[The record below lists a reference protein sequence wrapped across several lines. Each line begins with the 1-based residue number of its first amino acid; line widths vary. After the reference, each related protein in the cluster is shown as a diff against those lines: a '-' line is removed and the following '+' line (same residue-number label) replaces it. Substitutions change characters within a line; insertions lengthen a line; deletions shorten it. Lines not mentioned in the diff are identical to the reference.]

1 LIYAVFLANI
11 NYLNLNEKL
20 KKRICMRLF
29 QRVIFFLVALMLFS
43 AVSDNYAQNFLP
55 WPIDKVIGETAPDFI
70 LKDMSGKDVT
80 LSSFKGKPVVLN
92 FWATWCPYCRQ
103 ERPYLKS
110 LYEEYK
116 DKDLVIIAVSID
128 RSSKTLKRF
137 LEQNPAPYMVLTD
150 PEGMTAALYNIM
162 GYPTT
167 YLINRNGKIN
177 QKLVGP
183 VEWTD
188 RNVKDIIDKLINQ

>member
-1 LIYAVFLANI
+1 
-11 NYLNLNEKL
+11 
-20 KKRICMRLF
+20 
-29 QRVIFFLVALMLFS
+29 
-43 AVSDNYAQNFLP
+43 
-55 WPIDKVIGETAPDFI
+55 
-70 LKDMSGKDVT
+70 
-80 LSSFKGKPVVLN
+80 LN

-116 DKDLVIIAVSID
+116 DKDLVIIAVSLD
-128 RSSKTLKRF
+128 RSSKTVKRF

-150 PEGMTAALYNIM
+150 TEGMTVALYNIM

-167 YLINRNGKIN
+167 YLINRNGKIT

-188 RNVKDIIDKLINQ
+188 RNVKDIIDKLISQKIQQ

>member
-1 LIYAVFLANI
+1 MRFFL
-11 NYLNLNEKL
+11 K
-20 KKRICMRLF
+20 
-29 QRVIFFLVALMLFS
+29 VIFLVAVMLFS
-43 AVSDNYAQNFLP
+43 AVSDNYAQNHLP
-55 WPIDKVIGETAPDFI
+55 WPIDKFIGENAPDFI

-116 DKDLVIIAVSID
+116 DKDLVIIAVSLD
-128 RSSKTLKRF
+128 RSSKTIKRF

-150 PEGMTAALYNIM
+150 QEGITAALYNIM

-188 RNVKDIIDKLINQ
+188 KNVKDIIDKLISQKIQQ

>member
-1 LIYAVFLANI
+1 MFLANI
-11 NYLNLNEKL
+11 NNLNLNEKPE
-20 KKRICMRLF
+20 KRIRMRFFLK
-29 QRVIFFLVALMLFS
+29 VIFLVAVMLFS
-43 AVSDNYAQNFLP
+43 AVSDNYAQDFLP
-55 WPIDKVIGETAPDFI
+55 WPVDKIIGENAPDFI

-80 LSSFKGKPVVLN
+80 LSSFKGKPIVLN

-116 DKDLVIIAVSID
+116 DKDLVIIAVSLD
-128 RSSKTLKRF
+128 RSSKTVKRF

-150 PEGMTAALYNIM
+150 TEGMTVALYNIM

-167 YLINRNGKIN
+167 YLINRNGKIT

-188 RNVKDIIDKLINQ
+188 RNVKDFIDKLISQKIQQ